1 MRLDLAASRA
11 FSLSRRAA
19 REAVRAGRIEVDGVA
34 ADEPGR
40 DVPETAQLAFHP
52 SRPARYRVSTRLSVL
67 LEDDDFVIVD
77 KPAGL
82 LSVPT
87 AEHESDTLLARTLDY
102 LHHRFGRRPLAFVVH
117 RLDKDTSGS
126 IVFARNRPALRF
138 LQDLFKSHAIEREYL
153 ALVEG
158 TVPDSGTF
166 SADLVADAGS
176 ARRGVARPGEQ
187 GKRAVTRYRAI
198 ERLARATLVSVEL
211 ETGRTHQIRV
221 HFAAAGHPVL
231 GDRVYGESR
240 RESRVL
246 GGSRE
251 SRVKS
256 RESKLPESPRQMLH
270 ARRLGFP
277 HPRTGKPVR
286 AEAPLPEDFVAV
298 LEDLRRKSKVEGR
311 RSKVEDKKKA
321 PRASPGR
328 SRNSRL

>member
-1 MRLDLAASRA
+1 MRLDLAVSRT

-19 REAVRAGRIEVDGVA
+19 REAVRAGRVEVDGAA
-34 ADEPGR
+34 ADEPGL
-40 DVPETAQLAFHP
+40 DVLETAKLAFHP

-67 LEDDDFVIVD
+67 AEDDDFVIVD

-87 AEHESDTLLARTLDY
+87 AEHEKDTLLARTLDY

-126 IVFARNRPALRF
+126 VVFARNRPALHF
-138 LQDLFKSHAIEREYL
+138 LQDLFRRHAIEREYL

-176 ARRGVARPGEQ
+176 ARRGVARPGER
-187 GKRAVTRYRAI
+187 GKWAVTRYRAL
-198 ERLARATLVSVEL
+198 EKLAGATLVSIEL
-211 ETGRTHQIRV
+211 ETGRTHQIRL

-231 GDRVYGESR
+231 GDRVYGRSR
-240 RESRVL
+240 QSTVDSRQ
-246 GGSRE
+246 
-251 SRVKS
+251 
-256 RESKLPESPRQMLH
+256 SKRPEILRQMLH

-286 AEAPLPEDFVAV
+286 AESPLPEDFLTV
-298 LEDLRRKSKVEGR
+298 LESLRKKAKVEGR
-311 RSKVEDKKKA
+311 RLQVEDKKKA
-321 PRASPGR
+321 PRVTPRR
-328 SRNSRL
+328 SKDSRP

>member
-1 MRLDLAASRA
+1 MRLDLAVSRVL
-11 FSLSRRAA
+11 SLSRRAA
-19 REAVRAGRIEVDGVA
+19 REAVRAGRIEVDGVT

-40 DVPETAQLAFHP
+40 DVPENAKLAFHP
-52 SRPARYRVSTRLSVL
+52 GRQARYRVRTRLSVL
-67 LEDDDFVIVD
+67 AEDDDFLIVD

-87 AEHESDTLLARTLDY
+87 AAHEKDTLLARTLDY
-102 LHHRFGRRPLAFVVH
+102 LHHRFGRRPAAFVVH

-198 ERLARATLVSVEL
+198 ERLAGATLVSVDL

-231 GDRVYGESR
+231 GDRVYGD
-240 RESRVL
+240 
-246 GGSRE
+246 GSRE

-256 RESKLPESPRQMLH
+256 RESKLPEIPRQMLH

-277 HPRTGKPVR
+277 HPRTAKPIR
-286 AEAPLPEDFVAV
+286 TEAPLPEDFVAV
-298 LEDLRRKSKVEGR
+298 LEGLRRRSQVASRESKTIGIGDGGR
-311 RSKVEDKKKA
+311 
-321 PRASPGR
+321 
-328 SRNSRL
+328 

>member
-11 FSLSRRAA
+11 FSLPRRAA

-34 ADEPGR
+34 ADEPGL
-40 DVPETAQLAFHP
+40 DVPETAKLAFHP

-67 LEDDDFVIVD
+67 AEDDDFVIVD

-87 AEHESDTLLARTLDY
+87 AEHEKDTLLARTLDY

-126 IVFARNRPALRF
+126 VVFARNRPALHY
-138 LQDLFKSHAIEREYL
+138 LQDLFRSHAIEREYL
-153 ALVEG
+153 ALVAG
-158 TVPDSGTF
+158 TVADSGTF
-166 SADLVADAGS
+166 SADLVADGGS
-176 ARRGVARPGEQ
+176 ARRGVARPGER
-187 GKRAVTRYRAI
+187 GKWAVTRYRAM
-198 ERLARATLVSVEL
+198 EKLAGATLVSVEL

-231 GDRVYGESR
+231 GDRVYGRSR
-240 RESRVL
+240 QSTVDSRQ
-246 GGSRE
+246 SE
-251 SRVKS
+251 
-256 RESKLPESPRQMLH
+256 LPEIPRQMLH

-286 AEAPLPEDFVAV
+286 AEAPLPRDFVAV
-298 LEDLRRKSKVEGR
+298 LAGLRRKSKVEGPG
-311 RSKVEDKKKA
+311 SKEEDKKKA
-321 PRASPGR
+321 PRVAPGR
-328 SRNSRL
+328 LKSSRI

>member
-1 MRLDLAASRA
+1 MRLDLAVSRA
-11 FSLSRRAA
+11 FDLSRRAA
-19 REAVRAGRIEVDGVA
+19 REAVRAGRIDVDGVA
-34 ADEPGR
+34 ADEPGH
-40 DVPETAQLAFHP
+40 DVPETAKLAFHP
-52 SRPARYRVSTRLSVL
+52 GRPARYRVSTRLSVL

-87 AEHESDTLLARTLDY
+87 AERESDTLLARTLDY
-102 LHHRFGRRPLAFVVH
+102 LHRRFKRRPLAFVVH
-117 RLDKDTSGS
+117 RLDRDTSGS
-126 IVFARNRPALRF
+126 VVFARNRPALRF
-138 LQDLFKSHAIEREYL
+138 LQDLFKRHAIEREYL

-221 HFAAAGHPVL
+221 HFAASGHPVL
-231 GDRVYGESR
+231 GDRVYGER
-240 RESRVL
+240 
-246 GGSRE
+246 SRE
-251 SRVKS
+251 SRLEGRALKT
-256 RESKLPESPRQMLH
+256 PAIPRQMLH

-277 HPRTGKPVR
+277 HPTTGKPVR
-286 AEAPLPEDFVAV
+286 AEAPLPEDFARV
-298 LEDLRRKSKVEGR
+298 LESLRKRSKVEGR
-311 RSKVEDKKKA
+311 GSKVEDRKKA
-321 PRASPGR
+321 PRVAPGR
-328 SRNSRL
+328 F

>member
-1 MRLDLAASRA
+1 MRLDLAVSRV

-19 REAVRAGRIEVDGVA
+19 REAVRAGRVEVDGAA
-34 ADEPGR
+34 ADEPGL
-40 DVPETAQLAFHP
+40 DVLETAKLAFHP

-67 LEDDDFVIVD
+67 AEDDDFVIVD

-87 AEHESDTLLARTLDY
+87 AEHEKDTLLARTLDY

-126 IVFARNRPALRF
+126 VVFARNRPALHF
-138 LQDLFKSHAIEREYL
+138 LQDLFRRHAIEREYL

-158 TVPDSGTF
+158 TVADSGTF

-176 ARRGVARPGEQ
+176 ARRGVARPGER
-187 GKRAVTRYRAI
+187 GKWAVTRYRAMKK
-198 ERLARATLVSVEL
+198 LAGVTLVSVEL
-211 ETGRTHQIRV
+211 ETGRTHQIRL

-240 RESRVL
+240 
-246 GGSRE
+246 
-251 SRVKS
+251 KS
-256 RESKLPESPRQMLH
+256 KVEGRKLKLPEVPRQMLH

-277 HPRTGKPVR
+277 HPRTGTLVKV
-286 AEAPLPEDFVAV
+286 ESPLPEDFVRV
-298 LEDLRRKSKVEGR
+298 LEVLRQRPGSAH
-311 RSKVEDKKKA
+311 KKA
-321 PRASPGR
+321 PRVAPGR
-328 SRNSRL
+328 STKPRL